1 MNYLPE
7 TPDKFILN
15 IFSEMPPKK
24 TQEDVFDDKVL
35 LDNREKALFWEIVVG
50 SDGGKVM
57 KIDLN

>member
-1 MNYLPE
+1 
-7 TPDKFILN
+7 
-15 IFSEMPPKK
+15 MPPKK

>member
-1 MNYLPE
+1 MIYQKLLI
-7 TPDKFILN
+7 KCILN
-15 IFSEMPPKK
+15 IISEMPPKK
-24 TQEDVFDDKVL
+24 THEEEFDDKVL